1 MMTRSQVVRA
11 SATACVVGA
20 SLQLGYGVLA
30 IVDGYPRITTDR
42 YELLWGLIQL
52 GMVSGIA
59 ALLALD
65 VARSRRTA
73 VLGAAIAAAG
83 HILRA
88 SISLLQVTGVVDE
101 GGAADGLIVASI
113 PLMFVGMAILGVS
126 VLRGAGTR
134 TWQAW
139 TPLATV
145 AGGLVTAAVY
155 DVDRTLH
162 FVLLG
167 LLWGATWMAL
177 GLSVR
182 AWPPERAPAASRQA
196 ALATEMTPATNEPD

>member
-20 SLQLGYGVLA
+20 GLQLGYGVLA

-88 SISLLQVTGVVDE
+88 SISLLQVTGAVDE
-101 GGAADGLIVASI
+101 GGGGGLIVASI

-162 FVLLG
+162 FILLG

-177 GLSVR
+177 GLAVR
-182 AWPPERAPAASRQA
+182 AWPLERAPAA
-196 ALATEMTPATNEPD
+196 

>member
-1 MMTRSQVVRA
+1 MTRSQVVRA
-11 SATACVVGA
+11 SAAASVVGA
-20 SLQLGYGVLA
+20 GLQLGYGALA
-30 IVDGYPRITTDR
+30 IADAYPRITADR
-42 YELLWGLIQL
+42 YEVLWGLIQL
-52 GMVSGIA
+52 GMVAGIA
-59 ALLALD
+59 ALVALD

-101 GGAADGLIVASI
+101 GAADGLIVATI

-126 VLRGAGTR
+126 VLRGAGTP

-145 AGGLVTAAVY
+145 AGGLVPAAVY

-162 FVLLG
+162 FILLG

-177 GLSVR
+177 GFAVR
-182 AWPPERAPAASRQA
+182 TWPLERAQARRARQPS
-196 ALATEMTPATNEPD
+196 LPR